1 MASLPRPS
9 LAGETSLLQPQGY
22 LSLILQLQHTRHSH
36 PLSSPCQ
43 GPRSVRDGTC
53 DNAGAGQDS
62 GAGGSSCASEQ
73 PTRAFPAALLR
84 SRPRRETSSRPPFT
98 SASYWLA
105 PEDFRLQSRGQGRP
119 ERHATA
125 ILLPKRFLLAPCFR
139 RFSLIG
145 EALFF
150 EVLWTCKGTTET
162 QKLYHMKRLDRIHFL
177 KLVR

>member
-1 MASLPRPS
+1 MTETQSGLAPQTLSRRRDLPTPTPGVPVTD
-9 LAGETSLLQPQGY
+9 LAAAA
-22 LSLILQLQHTRHSH
+22 HA
-36 PLSSPCQ
+36 PLSSPFQPMPGAALC
-43 GPRSVRDGTC
+43 PRRHLR
-53 DNAGAGQDS
+53 QRR
-62 GAGGSSCASEQ
+62 GGSSCASER

>member
-1 MASLPRPS
+1 MRKELEDQGDRDTRWPRSPDPLS
-9 LAGETSLLQPQGY
+9 AGETSPLQPQGY
-22 LSLILQLQHTRHSH
+22 LSRVLQLQHTRRSH
-36 PLSSPCQ
+36 PLASPCQ

-62 GAGGSSCASEQ
+62 GAGGSSCASER
-73 PTRAFPAALLR
+73 PTRAFPAALLT
-84 SRPRRETSSRPPFT
+84 SRPRKRETSCRPPFT

-125 ILLPKRFLLAPCFR
+125 ILLPKRFRLSPCFR
-139 RFSLIG
+139 RFRLVW

-150 EVLWTCKGTTET
+150 EV
-162 QKLYHMKRLDRIHFL
+162 
-177 KLVR
+177 V